1 MSTPIKDNIEMRS
14 LETLDSHLEKYKNH
28 GSDPKFAKLCDNFID
43 QRLFNVP
50 LDQFKIGIP
59 PLHILLGTYLK
70 FFNMLENSCHTIDV
84 KIACRMAVN
93 NQTLDCEEFNKY
105 IEKQC
110 QIKQLQISIQDI
122 EDKICIITEA
132 LETHI
137 LANPENEE
145 YIKLVFK
152 PRIIH
157 FEEKKKEKISELKIM
172 KETDHVK
179 MSFGPLVN
187 KLDEVLN
194 LLGVQR
200 QAYHGKSFVGNHVSK
215 MFKMKSILQLCNSIL
230 KLVVELGFK
239 DTDIN
244 NETIELSQNYKVLFD
259 KFGVCHKLINSCKQF
274 NEENIQ
280 NLENHIEEFMKYF
293 MKYRNNWPND
303 SITPKLHMLEYHAS
317 SFIRKW
323 GVGLGIYGE
332 QGAESIHVEFN
343 SMKITYWHIK
353 ETRKLKSIMDE
364 HFLKNHPTVKKYQQK
379 PLPKKEKIA
388 DT

>member
-28 GSDPKFAKLCDNFID
+28 GSDPKFAKLCDNVID

-50 LDQFKIGIP
+50 LDQIGIP
-59 PLHILLGTYLK
+59 ALHISLGTYLK
-70 FFNMLENSCHTIDV
+70 FFNMLEDSCHTIDV
-84 KIACRMAVN
+84 KIAGRMAVN
-93 NQTLDCEEFNKY
+93 NQTLEDCEEFNKY
-105 IEKQC
+105 IEKQR
-110 QIKQLQISIQDI
+110 QIKQLQISIQDL
-122 EDKICIITEA
+122 ENKTRIITEA

-137 LANPENEE
+137 LYNPENEE
-145 YIKLVFK
+145 YIKLVFE

-157 FEEKKKEKISELKIM
+157 FEEKKKEKISELEIM

-200 QAYHGKSFVGNHVSK
+200 QAYHGKSFVGNHVNK
-215 MFKMKSILQLCNSIL
+215 MLKMKSILELCNSIP

-239 DTDIN
+239 DTDIHK
-244 NETIELSQNYKVLFD
+244 ETIELCQNFKVLFD

-274 NEENIQ
+274 NKENIQ
-280 NLENHIEEFMKYF
+280 NLENRIEDFMKYF
-293 MKYRNNWPND
+293 RDNWPNE

-323 GVGLGIYGE
+323 GVGLGTYGE
-332 QGAESIHVEFN
+332 QGAESIHAEFS
-343 SMKITYWHIK
+343 SMKSTYWHMK
-353 ETRKLKSIMDE
+353 GKRKLKSIMDE

-379 PLPKKEKIA
+379 ALPKKRKIE